1 MTRTIVEG
9 CAIATVDA
17 AGTEHRDG
25 HIVIEDDRIVA
36 VGEGPAPAGE
46 ARRIDGRGCL
56 ATPGLVN
63 CHHHLYQWATRGLAQ
78 QATLFEWL
86 VELYPVWA
94 HIDDEVESAAA
105 RAGLAALAR
114 SGCTTSTD
122 HHYVFP
128 AGAGDLLEVEIEAA
142 RGLGMRFHPCRG
154 SMDLGQSDGGL
165 PPGRGRRGPRRDP
178 GRQRGRH
185 RPLPRPGA
193 RGRWCGSRSRRA
205 RPSRSRPS

>member
-1 MTRTIVEG
+1 MTRLVIEG

-17 AGTEHRDG
+17 ASTEHADG
-25 HIVIEDDRIVA
+25 HIVVRDGFIEHVGDGQTTTQKDDV
-36 VGEGPAPAGE
+36 
-46 ARRIDGRGCL
+46 RIDGRGML

-94 HIDDEVESAAA
+94 HVDAEVEWAAA

-114 SGCTTSTD
+114 SGCSTSTD

-128 AGAGDLLEVEIEAA
+128 AGAGDLL
-142 RGLGMRFHPCRG
+142 
-154 SMDLGQSDGGL
+154 
-165 PPGRGRRGPRRDP
+165 
-178 GRQRGRH
+178 
-185 RPLPRPGA
+185 
-193 RGRWCGSRSRRA
+193 
-205 RPSRSRPS
+205 